1 MIMPFKPQDKLD
13 DKPSIRIFF
22 IGLNILQLTD
32 NDSSIQAFVHNS
44 SQQHQLTIETRRKR
58 KDAPDQ
64 LMMRHVGPLSLTS
77 HDSDPAH
84 PHSFGLMIQTFGL
97 PTGAK
102 GVTAY
107 TQVVASS
114 EGTKLSDSFSLT
126 KLLGN
131 KSPGTVE
138 HAGGTPSILID
149 HGEFYT
155 AAKVTTHA
163 KIVKNIGGAA
173 TDLTEV
179 PTIIGAN
186 IKLDPADPAQNTTLF
201 WRQEGTEVFLPLQ
214 GSNDFTYE
222 IYVINEPLF
231 EPDDPNVERHGEF
244 TEYFKILPDVAEGDK
259 FEIKFVQVIPDRGS
273 TRAPCMSVL
282 YDPAP

>member
-1 MIMPFKPQDKLD
+1 MPFTPQTTLD
-13 DKPSIRIFF
+13 SSPSIRIFF

-32 NDSSIQAFVHNS
+32 NDTRIQAFVHNS
-44 SQQHQLTIETRRKR
+44 SPQHQLTIETRRKR
-58 KDAPDQ
+58 RNGPDQ
-64 LMMRHVGPLSLTS
+64 LMMRHVGPLSLTN
-77 HDSDPAH
+77 HDFDPAH

-97 PTGAK
+97 PGGTK
-102 GVTAY
+102 GVTGY
-107 TQVVASS
+107 TGGLTS

-131 KSPGTVE
+131 KSPGSVE

-149 HGEFYT
+149 HGVFYT
-155 AAKVTTHA
+155 AAKVTTQA
-163 KIVKNIGGAA
+163 QLKKNIGGGT
-173 TDLTEV
+173 TDLAEV
-179 PTIIGAN
+179 PTVIGAN
-186 IKLDPADPAQNTTLF
+186 IKLDPTNPAQNTTLF
-201 WRQEGTEVFLPLQ
+201 WRQDGTEVFLPLQ

-231 EPDDPNVERHGEF
+231 EPDDPSLPRHGEF
-244 TEYFKILPDVAEGDK
+244 TEYFKILPDVAETDK
-259 FEIKFVQVIPDRGS
+259 FEIQFLQVIPDRGS